1 MGDHGRPR
9 REEDSRKQVNGG
21 AGVRTPSS
29 SGGSSSPENPDP
41 RIERPRPEE
50 MGPDA
55 PTLVPLSG
63 PPIPEDA
70 QTMVPLPELIADAPT
85 MVPLPPDSDSPTL
98 VDAPSPFPRAAR
110 GSMNFPTPR
119 PPSPRPPSLPPGNRS
134 TGASAQG
141 FYNPQPVLEEGSVLA
156 GRYQIARTLG
166 EGGMG
171 AVYQA
176 KDLELNRMVALKVIR
191 PELAKNPAII
201 DRFKQELLLS
211 QRVTHRN
218 VIRIYDLGEGDGVK
232 FITME
237 FIEGQDLRSLI
248 FERKKF
254 PPEEAVGIMAQV
266 CLALDSAHSV
276 GVIHRDLKPQNIML
290 DGSGRVLVM
299 DFGLARTL
307 EGDGMT
313 QTGALVGTMEYM
325 SPEQALAQDLDQRS
339 DLFSAGLIFYEMLT
353 GQMPFRADSA
363 LASLI
368 KRTQERAAPISSHG
382 APFPENL
389 SKIVSKCLER
399 DPAARYQTAKEL
411 LADLEAWE
419 GKRTAGAVHFE
430 SVKPWGQDIP
440 WPKIGVGAAALVLA
454 VFGFVYRGKLFAP
467 SALKQAAVVQA
478 PSLAILP
485 FYNASGDSA
494 LDWLGPSL
502 GDMLSTG
509 VGQSSHLRTISPDRL
524 QQVMHDLRIAP
535 GTEIDAATLRR
546 IAEFANA
553 DMVVSGKY
561 TKQGTQI
568 RIDAALQNLK
578 KNGAPVPLQ
587 AQAQSQQ
594 EVSTAVDR
602 LAEGIR
608 QNLALSPN
616 LVKELQ
622 AQSYRPTSK
631 SVDALRDYNQGVQ
644 LMRQANNLEALK
656 RLQSAVK
663 EDPEFALAY
672 SKLGEVYS
680 ALGYDS
686 DAEQASQ
693 RAMDLSQDLPL
704 SAKYLIEASRARV
717 TKDTTKAIAAYEN
730 LEKSF
735 PDNQDVLFALG
746 HLYEDAGNLDKAR
759 EHYADVLKA
768 DSKNVDALLAMG
780 RVEIKAGNPQAG
792 LESLGKAENLAVEF
806 DNLEQQALILQAIGI
821 AYQDLNKPT
830 EALRNFNDSIDIN
843 QKLGQKR
850 GVAASLTMIAQVDE
864 SLGKTDDA
872 LKSYNQALQLRRDI
886 GAKKEVGDTLINIAS
901 LYYDR
906 GLYDKALPM
915 FKEALQI
922 QRDAGDEANLAM
934 CLNNIGSVYQAK
946 GQSEDALTYFQQA
959 LQLREKQN
967 VPADLAETLGNLG
980 GAYVSL
986 GQYDQ
991 AMTSYMRALD
1001 LNHKSNDNRG
1011 AAVVSMA
1018 MGQMFQSQGRMG
1030 PAVGALQ
1037 DATNGLKAAGEKGA
1051 TMASAW
1057 IALADAL
1064 TRAGRGGEAGKYLD
1078 EARSIVPDL
1087 KSDAL
1092 SAALLNAEGDLK
1104 FYQGDAQGAGESYDQ
1119 ASRLAARIS
1128 DTDLILS
1135 SKLNQAKVA
1144 ISEGRA
1150 RGAVSDLKNLAQKA
1164 DQQGRRSLALEAS
1177 VYLGEALLQDKNT
1190 AARTELDRALG
1201 KSEKLGLLLLQ
1212 ARIHY
1217 LLGTALHASGNAS
1230 ESGAQ
1235 FKSALNLLERIQK
1248 EPGAEH
1254 ISDRA
1259 DLKPMFAAATQVAQK
1274 N

>member
-1 MGDHGRPR
+1 M
-9 REEDSRKQVNGG
+9 
-21 AGVRTPSS
+21 
-29 SGGSSSPENPDP
+29 
-41 RIERPRPEE
+41 
-50 MGPDA
+50 
-55 PTLVPLSG
+55 PTLVPLGDDETASHIL
-63 PPIPEDA
+63 PPNPSDDA
-70 QTMVPLPELIADAPT
+70 TIVPLGPDSDAPT
-85 MVPLPPDSDSPTL
+85 LL
-98 VDAPSPFPRAAR
+98 DAPSPFPAAKTNVSR
-110 GSMNFPTPR
+110 PSGGRPATPPPR
-119 PPSPRPPSLPPGNRS
+119 PPSPPPAGRS
-134 TGASAQG
+134 NAPSTQA
-141 FYNPQPVLEEGSVLA
+141 FYNPQPVLAEGAVLA
-156 GRYQIARTLG
+156 GRYEIVRTLG

-176 KDLELNRMVALKVIR
+176 SDLELNRMVALKVIR

-237 FIEGQDLRSLI
+237 FIEGHDLRSLI

-254 PPEEAVGIMAQV
+254 EPKEAVGIMEQV

-290 DGSGRVLVM
+290 DGTGRVLVM

-339 DLFSAGLIFYEMLT
+339 DLFSAGLIFYELLT

-382 APFPENL
+382 EGFPENL

-399 DPAARYQTAKEL
+399 DPAGRYQSAKEL

-419 GKRTAGAVHFE
+419 GKLAAGAVQFQ

-440 WPKIGVGAAALVLA
+440 WPKIGMAAAAVVLA
-454 VFGFVYRGKLFAP
+454 VVGFLYRGKLFAP
-467 SALKQAAVVQA
+467 APVRQAAVVQP

-485 FYNASGDSA
+485 FYNASGDGA

-509 VGQSSHLRTISPDRL
+509 VGQSSHLRTISPDRV
-524 QQVMHDLRIAP
+524 QQILHDLRISSNS
-535 GTEIDAATLRR
+535 EIDAATLRR

-561 TKQGTQI
+561 VKQGDQI
-568 RIDAALQNLK
+568 HIDATLQNLK
-578 KNGAPVPLQ
+578 KNGPPVALQ
-587 AQAQSQQ
+587 AQVKNQQ
-594 EVSTAVDR
+594 EISGAVDK
-602 LAEGIR
+602 LSEGIR
-608 QNLALSPN
+608 QNLALSPD

-631 SVDALRDYNQGVQ
+631 SPDALRDYNQGVQ
-644 LMRQANNLEALK
+644 LMRAANNLDARKQLEA
-656 RLQSAVK
+656 AVK
-663 EDPEFALAY
+663 ADPEFALAY
-672 SKLGEVYS
+672 SKLGEVYA

-704 SAKYLIEASRARV
+704 SARYFIEASHARIL
-717 TKDTTKAIAAYEN
+717 KDTPKAIAAYEN

-746 HLYEDAGNLDKAR
+746 HLYEDSGDLDKAR
-759 EHYADVLKA
+759 EHYGAVLKA
-768 DSKNVDALLAMG
+768 DAKNVDALLAMG

-792 LESLGKAENLAVEF
+792 LDPLGKAENLAVEV

-821 AYQDLNKPT
+821 AYQELNKPT
-830 EALRNFNDSIDIN
+830 EALRNFNDAIEIN

-850 GVAASLTMIAQVDE
+850 GVAAGLSMIAQVDE

-872 LKSYNQALQLRRDI
+872 LKSYNQALEIRREI
-886 GAKKEVGDTLINIAS
+886 GAKKEAGDTLINIAS

-922 QRDAGDEANLAM
+922 QRDAGDEGYQAM
-934 CLNNIGSVYQAK
+934 CLNNIGSVYLAK
-946 GQSEDALTYFQQA
+946 GQNEDALTYFLQA
-959 LQLREKQN
+959 KQLREKQN
-967 VPADLAETLGNLG
+967 VPADLAETLNNLG
-980 GAYVSL
+980 NAYVSL

-991 AMTSYMRALD
+991 AMGSYMQALELD
-1001 LNHKSNDNRG
+1001 HKSNDSRG
-1011 AAVVSMA
+1011 AAIVSGA

-1037 DATNGLKAAGEKGA
+1037 DAVNGLRTAGEKGA
-1051 TMASAW
+1051 TMANAL

-1064 TRAGRGGEAGKYLD
+1064 ARAGRGSEADKYLD
-1078 EARSIVPDL
+1078 EAKQIVPDL

-1092 SAALLNAEGDLK
+1092 NAALLNAEGDHK
-1104 FYQGDAQGAGESYDQ
+1104 FYAGDAKAAAEAFDQ
-1119 ASRLAARIS
+1119 AARIASRIS
-1128 DTDLILS
+1128 DTDLALITR
-1135 SKLNQAKVA
+1135 LNQAKVG
-1144 ISEGRA
+1144 IGEGRGHA
-1150 RGAVSDLKNLAQKA
+1150 FMNDLKALAQKA
-1164 DQQGRRSLALEAS
+1164 DQQGRKSISLEAS
-1177 VYLGEALLQDKNT
+1177 VYLAEAMLQDRNLAGAK
-1190 AARTELDRALG
+1190 AELDRTLAR
-1201 KSEKLGLLLLQ
+1201 SEKMGLLLLQ
-1212 ARIHY
+1212 ARIHF
-1217 LLGTALHASGNAS
+1217 LLGTALQSSGSTN
-1230 ESGAQ
+1230 ESNSQ
-1235 FKSALNLLERIQK
+1235 FRSALNLLERIQK
-1248 EPGAEH
+1248 EPGGEH
-1254 ISDRA
+1254 IADRA
-1259 DLKPMFAAATQVAQK
+1259 DLKPVFAAATQVAQK

>member
-9 REEDSRKQVNGG
+9 RDEDSRKQANGG

-29 SGGSSSPENPDP
+29 SGGSSSPEIPDP
-41 RIERPRPEE
+41 RIDRPHSDEI
-50 MGPDA
+50 GPDS

-63 PPIPEDA
+63 APMPEDAPTIVPIPESP
-70 QTMVPLPELIADAPT
+70 MDAPT
-85 MVPLPPDSDSPTL
+85 MVPLAPDSDSPTL
-98 VDAPSPFPRAAR
+98 VDAPSPFPRAR
-110 GSMNFPTPR
+110 GSMNLPTPR
-119 PPSPRPPSLPPGNRS
+119 PPSPPPANRS
-134 TGASAQG
+134 TGASTQG
-141 FYNPQPVLEEGSVLA
+141 FYNPQPVLVEGSVLA
-156 GRYQIARTLG
+156 GRYEIARTLG

-237 FIEGQDLRSLI
+237 FIEGHDLRSLI
-248 FERKKF
+248 FERKTF
-254 PPEEAVGIMAQV
+254 PPEEAVGIMEQV

-290 DGSGRVLVM
+290 DGAGRVLVM

-399 DPAARYQTAKEL
+399 DPAARYQSAKEL
-411 LADLEAWE
+411 LIDLQAWG
-419 GKRTAGAVHFE
+419 GKLAAGAVHFE

-440 WPKIGVGAAALVLA
+440 WPKIGVGVAALVLA
-454 VFGFVYRGKLFAP
+454 AVGFVYRGKLFAP
-467 SALKQAAVVQA
+467 SQLKQAAVVQA

-485 FYNASGDSA
+485 FYNASGDGA

-509 VGQSSHLRTISPDRL
+509 VGQSSHLRAISPDRL

-561 TKQGTQI
+561 TKQGNQI
-568 RIDAALQNLK
+568 RIDATLQNLK

-594 EVSTAVDR
+594 DVSSAVDR

-608 QNLALSPN
+608 QNLALSPD

-693 RAMDLSQDLPL
+693 RAMDLSQDMPL
-704 SAKYLIEASRARV
+704 SAKYFIEASHARV
-717 TKDTTKAIAAYEN
+717 IKDTIKAIAAYEN

-759 EHYADVLKA
+759 EHYGDVLKA
-768 DSKNVDALLAMG
+768 DGKNVDALLAMG

-830 EALRNFNDSIDIN
+830 EALRNFNDSIEIN

-850 GVAASLTMIAQVDE
+850 GVAASMTMIAQVDE

-967 VPADLAETLGNLG
+967 VPADLSETLGNLG

-1018 MGQMFQSQGRMG
+1018 MGQMFQAQGRMG

-1037 DATNGLKAAGEKGA
+1037 DAVNGLKAAGEKGA
-1051 TMASAW
+1051 AMASAW

-1064 TRAGRGGEAGKYLD
+1064 ARAGRGSEAGKALD
-1078 EARSIVPDL
+1078 EARNIVPDL

-1104 FYQGDAQGAGESYDQ
+1104 FYQGDGKGAGESYDQ
-1119 ASRLAARIS
+1119 AARLALRIS
-1128 DTDLILS
+1128 DTDLTLV

-1144 ISEGRA
+1144 ISQGRA
-1150 RGAVSDLKNLAQKA
+1150 HGAVNDLKNLAQKA

-1177 VYLGEALLQDKNT
+1177 VYLGEALLQDKNG
-1190 AARTELDRALG
+1190 AGARTELERALG
-1201 KSEKLGLLLLQ
+1201 KSEKLGLILLQ

-1217 LLGTALHASGNAS
+1217 LLGTALHSSGNTS
-1230 ESGAQ
+1230 ESSAQ

-1254 ISDRA
+1254 LSDRA

>member
-1 MGDHGRPR
+1 M
-9 REEDSRKQVNGG
+9 
-21 AGVRTPSS
+21 A
-29 SGGSSSPENPDP
+29 
-41 RIERPRPEE
+41 
-50 MGPDA
+50 
-55 PTLVPLSG
+55 TLVPLSG
-63 PPIPEDA
+63 PELPEDTPTLVPIPEQPSDA
-70 QTMVPLPELIADAPT
+70 AT

-98 VDAPSPFPRAAR
+98 VDAPSPFPTAKPEAAR
-110 GSMNFPTPR
+110 PVSGPAGSKRPPSARPPSATPR
-119 PPSPRPPSLPPGNRS
+119 PPSPPPRPQSSAPS
-134 TGASAQG
+134 TQA
-141 FYNPQPVLEEGSVLA
+141 FYNPQPILTEGTILA
-156 GRYQIARTLG
+156 GRYEIVRTLG

-176 KDLELNRMVALKVIR
+176 NDLELNRMVALKVIR
-191 PELAKNPAII
+191 PELAKNQAII

-254 PPEEAVGIMAQV
+254 EPKEAVGIMEQV
-266 CLALDSAHSV
+266 CLALDSAHMV
-276 GVIHRDLKPQNIML
+276 GVIHRDLKPQNIMV

-339 DLFSAGLIFYEMLT
+339 DLFSAGLIFYELLT

-382 APFPENL
+382 EGFPENL
-389 SKIVSKCLER
+389 SKIVTKCLER
-399 DPAARYQTAKEL
+399 DPANRYQTAKEL
-411 LADLEAWE
+411 LADLQAWE
-419 GKRTAGAVHFE
+419 GKIAAGAVHFQ

-440 WPKIGVGAAALVLA
+440 WPKIGMAAAAIVLA
-454 VFGFVYRGKLFAP
+454 VVGFVYRGKLFAP
-467 SALKQAAVVQA
+467 ATAKKAVVVQP

-485 FYNASGDSA
+485 FYNASGDSQ

-509 VGQSSHLRTISPDRL
+509 VGQSSHLRAISPDRL
-524 QQVMHDLRIAP
+524 QQVLHDLRIAP

-561 TKQGTQI
+561 TKQGDQI
-568 RIDAALQNLK
+568 HIDATFQNLK
-578 KNGAPVPLQ
+578 KNSVPVPLQ
-587 AQAQSQQ
+587 AQAQNQQ
-594 EVSTAVDR
+594 DVSGAVDR

-608 QNLALSPN
+608 QNLALSPD

-631 SVDALRDYNQGVQ
+631 SADALRDYNQGVQ

-656 RLQSAVK
+656 RLQDAVK

-686 DAEQASQ
+686 EAEQASQ

-704 SAKYLIEASRARV
+704 SAKYFIEASHARV
-717 TKDTTKAIAAYEN
+717 TKDTARAIAAYEN

-746 HLYEDAGNLDKAR
+746 HLYEDSGDLDKAR
-759 EHYADVLKA
+759 EHYGDVLKA

-780 RVEIKAGNPQAG
+780 RVEIKASNPQAG
-792 LESLGKAENLAVEF
+792 LEPLGKAENLAVEV

-830 EALRNFNDSIDIN
+830 EALRNFNDSIEIN

-850 GVAASLTMIAQVDE
+850 GVAASLSMIAQVDE

-872 LKSYNQALQLRRDI
+872 LKSYNQALQIRRDI

-934 CLNNIGSVYQAK
+934 CLNNIGSVYLAK
-946 GQSEDALTYFQQA
+946 GQSEDALTYFLQA

-967 VPADLAETLGNLG
+967 VPADLAETLNNLG

-1001 LNHKSNDNRG
+1001 LDHKSNDNRG
-1011 AAVVSMA
+1011 AAIVSMA
-1018 MGQMFQSQGRMG
+1018 MGEMFQAQGRMG
-1030 PAVGALQ
+1030 PAVNALQ
-1037 DATNGLKAAGEKGA
+1037 DAVNGLRSAGEKGA
-1051 TMASAW
+1051 TMANAL
-1057 IALADAL
+1057 IALSDAL
-1064 TRAGRGGEAGKYLD
+1064 ARAGRGSEAGKYMD

-1087 KSDAL
+1087 KSDRL
-1092 SAALLNAEGDLK
+1092 NAALLNAEGDLK
-1104 FYQGDAQGAGESYDQ
+1104 FYQDDVKGASDSYDQ
-1119 ASRLAARIS
+1119 AARLATRIS
-1128 DTDLILS
+1128 DTDLTLL

-1144 ISEGRA
+1144 ISEN
-1150 RGAVSDLKNLAQKA
+1150 RGHAAIGDLKALAQKA
-1164 DQQGRRSLALEAS
+1164 DQQGRRTIALEAS
-1177 VYLGEALLQDKNT
+1177 VYLAEALLQDKNIA
-1190 AARTELDRALG
+1190 AARAELDRALAR
-1201 KSEKLGLLLLQ
+1201 SEKLGLLLLQ

-1217 LLGTALHASGNAS
+1217 LLGTAQRASGSTAESNA
-1230 ESGAQ
+1230 Q
-1235 FKSALNLLERIQK
+1235 LKSALNLLDRIQK

-1254 ISDRA
+1254 ISDRS
-1259 DLKPMFAAATQVAQK
+1259 DLKSMFAAATQIAQK